1 MIYKLTLTIL
11 FFFILQNPC
20 NSQTGGNGSQNT
32 PQGSQSLKSKRKQRK
47 ADKKEWKEER
57 RKKRDDERKVRN
69 HHKRIQTK
77 EVRKRMK
84 RSKQKAT
91 LNREHRR
98 EPFFQRLF
106 NKKGKGKR
114 VKVSKEKVKKV

>member
-1 MIYKLTLTIL
+1 MTKKIIL
-11 FFFILQNPC
+11 FIFFALSLQTIGY
-20 NSQTGGNGSQNT
+20 SQTGGNGSQNT

-47 ADKKEWKEER
+47 ADKKEWKEDR
-57 RKKRDDERKVRN
+57 RKKRDEERKVRN

-84 RSKQKAT
+84 RNKGKSQALRDNK
-91 LNREHRR
+91 R
-98 EPFFQRLF
+98 EPFYKRLF

-114 VKVSKEKVKKV
+114 AKVSKEKVKKI